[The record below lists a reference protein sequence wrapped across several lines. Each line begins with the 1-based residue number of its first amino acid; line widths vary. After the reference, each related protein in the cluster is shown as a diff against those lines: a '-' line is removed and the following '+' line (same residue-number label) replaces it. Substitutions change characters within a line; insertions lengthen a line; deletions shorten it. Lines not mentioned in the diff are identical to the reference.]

1 MNFYWVQVYFTSYFW
16 FSDPDQGPET
26 GRGDHLV
33 AAHAADVGQGPEAAE
48 IVVMTAKGGEV
59 QRRANLVVNPDPKV
73 KAGLNPIAGLEVG
86 HLLRM
91 STMVEKIGH
100 PQDQGHGVEA
110 GQRVLRQIDDFI
122 WNSCE
127 CYNLRS
133 AEMKCEI
140 FYVLNTNSTKMCRL
154 LFLLLC
160 KYISFRTITV
170 LLYLNRATCQWFY
183 KCAFPMKV
191 NGNI

>member
-1 MNFYWVQVYFTSYFW
+1 
-16 FSDPDQGPET
+16 
-26 GRGDHLV
+26 
-33 AAHAADVGQGPEAAE
+33 
-48 IVVMTAKGGEV
+48 MTAKGGEV

-122 WNSCE
+122 SCCE
-127 CYNLRS
+127 CNNLQS
-133 AEMKCEI
+133 AEMKCEF

-160 KYISFRTITV
+160 KYISFRSNNV
-170 LLYLNRATCQWFY
+170 LLFETDLACYGFTY
-183 KCAFPMKV
+183 VISP
-191 NGNI
+191 